1 MVLKS
6 SKNAPTLFHDDSRRS
21 LLTITCIFV
30 GISWQIVDFPGETQF
45 EPSNE
50 LKVSRFWSGM
60 SQKYNGFS
68 LGSPAAGDR
77 ALLRTELVHGAMHK
91 RMVGIKEHQ
100 NTRITE
106 ERRRSA
112 QVYER
117 DVVRL
122 ELENWCLHPPDGH
135 DYRFRAAFM
144 DVLRSPVHRFTI
156 VWASSEN
163 SVAQRRFISGV

>member
-1 MVLKS
+1 
-6 SKNAPTLFHDDSRRS
+6 
-21 LLTITCIFV
+21 
-30 GISWQIVDFPGETQF
+30 
-45 EPSNE
+45 
-50 LKVSRFWSGM
+50 M

-77 ALLRTELVHGAMHK
+77 ALLRTELVHGTMHK

-135 DYRFRAAFM
+135 DYRC
-144 DVLRSPVHRFTI
+144 VSTVNVHGCVEVPCSQIYDRM
-156 VWASSEN
+156 SEL
-163 SVAQRRFISGV
+163 GE